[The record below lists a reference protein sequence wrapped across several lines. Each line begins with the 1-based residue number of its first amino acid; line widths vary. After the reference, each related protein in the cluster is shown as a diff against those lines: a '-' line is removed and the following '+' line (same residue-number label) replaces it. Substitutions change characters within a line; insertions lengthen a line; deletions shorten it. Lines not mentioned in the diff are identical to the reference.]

1 MSFDQLCRALASGN
15 TATVNSA
22 YMAELFRADHDK
34 VLRTI
39 DRLLATKDAQSAAV
53 LSEWFR
59 PSEHADEEDSA
70 HRSFELTREG
80 FMMFVVVWNG
90 NLAKDAKWLCIELF
104 DEMWAAAK
112 EGRKVPDNRLMEGV
126 RKIFA
131 PRAV

>member
-1 MSFDQLCRALASGN
+1 
-15 TATVNSA
+15 
-22 YMAELFRADHDK
+22 

-39 DRLLATKDAQSAAV
+39 DRLLATKDARSAAV
-53 LSEWFR
+53 LSKWFR

-90 NLAKDAKWLCIELF
+90 NLAKDAKWLC
-104 DEMWAAAK
+104 MGGR
-112 EGRKVPDNRLMEGV
+112 EGGPEGARNRLMEGV